1 MSSDWKLKWF
11 YQAVLPSLRLLSID
25 PFIRIKRIGS
35 DDNITLSVCGEQRLQ
50 KVQAVKIQM
59 RVSLIFYTT
68 LYLVSMCCCNP
79 DISPGR
85 TTSMT
90 LIFIFQLMLKHVS
103 IRENPWN
110 WQIIYD
116 RAWSLCVQIK
126 RRAVL
131 VTRDFIIISYQE
143 AGSVSQ
149 LVSDTFYILLDNV
162 FTHHWTLIDALLAKH

>member
-1 MSSDWKLKWF
+1 
-11 YQAVLPSLRLLSID
+11 
-25 PFIRIKRIGS
+25 
-35 DDNITLSVCGEQRLQ
+35 
-50 KVQAVKIQM
+50 
-59 RVSLIFYTT
+59 
-68 LYLVSMCCCNP
+68 MCRCNA

-162 FTHHWTLIDALLAKH
+162 FTHHWTLIDALLAK

>member
-1 MSSDWKLKWF
+1 
-11 YQAVLPSLRLLSID
+11 
-25 PFIRIKRIGS
+25 
-35 DDNITLSVCGEQRLQ
+35 
-50 KVQAVKIQM
+50 
-59 RVSLIFYTT
+59 
-68 LYLVSMCCCNP
+68 MCCCNP

-143 AGSVSQ
+143 AGSVSLRHFLYPSWQ
-149 LVSDTFYILLDNV
+149 CFHSSLDFNRCVVGQVLRNTLLQVMTKVQMDEYVRMKKDGMKIRGLKSVDKRGDEHFAWTFCCTIFLFLEH
-162 FTHHWTLIDALLAKH
+162 FRALCQTS

>member
-1 MSSDWKLKWF
+1 
-11 YQAVLPSLRLLSID
+11 
-25 PFIRIKRIGS
+25 
-35 DDNITLSVCGEQRLQ
+35 
-50 KVQAVKIQM
+50 
-59 RVSLIFYTT
+59 
-68 LYLVSMCCCNP
+68 MCCCNP

-85 TTSMT
+85 TTSSMT

-126 RRAVL
+126 RRG
-131 VTRDFIIISYQE
+131 DSIIISYQE
-143 AGSVSQ
+143 AGSVSH

-162 FTHHWTLIDALLAKH
+162 FTHHWTLIDALLAKHWEHTALNYDKSLIKWMNMCGWKRTGWRW

>member
-1 MSSDWKLKWF
+1 
-11 YQAVLPSLRLLSID
+11 
-25 PFIRIKRIGS
+25 
-35 DDNITLSVCGEQRLQ
+35 
-50 KVQAVKIQM
+50 M
-59 RVSLIFYTT
+59 RVSRIFYTT

-131 VTRDFIIISYQE
+131 VTRDFIIRRP
-143 AGSVSQ
+143 GQ

-162 FTHHWTLIDALLAKH
+162 FTHHWTLIDALLAKQCTKKHIAPSYDKSSDGWICEDEKGWDEDERIKICR